1 MRSKIIIVATVGVL
15 LVLGLAALVRRNGPT
30 PSPTPEVGL
39 QDIQPVDREPAFP
52 TLSAPSVDQTDLSET
67 VSSTSV
73 VTNLFARL
81 ADGDIPRVSREQLE
95 SYLSQNQRSAGALL
109 GALRASGDQSL
120 LAEAKERF
128 PNDPRVQFAA
138 AFKTDSPAERQQWLE
153 KFRDSDTGNAL
164 PDYLLAADHFKS
176 GQTEQAL
183 QDISSAS
190 AKPALEN
197 YLVDFIQNAE
207 EAYIGAGFS
216 ADEAKA
222 IAATS
227 ALLPEQAR
235 LKQVGTE
242 LVELAKRYQQ
252 AGDEAS
258 ARAVLE
264 MGMNLGLRLDQTA
277 QPTLIQELVGIAI
290 QKMVLNAMNPAAPYG
305 DSGSTVQNQIDALN
319 ARRNSYKELTS
330 KSEPLLR
337 TMSDQE
343 LARYFDRV
351 KLFGDPAAMRWV
363 VSKAPVP

>member
-1 MRSKIIIVATVGVL
+1 MVAPVGLL
-15 LVLGLAALVRRNGPT
+15 LVLGLAVLVRRDEPT
-30 PSPTPEVGL
+30 PLPTKEVAL
-39 QDIQPVDREPAFP
+39 QDIQPVEPGSRLP
-52 TLSAPSVDQTDLSET
+52 SLSHQHVDQTDLSET
-67 VSSTSV
+67 VTNPPV

-81 ADGDIPRVSREQLE
+81 AESDIPRVSREQLE
-95 SYLSQNQRSAGALL
+95 GYLNQNQRSAGALL
-109 GALRASGDQSL
+109 GALRASGDNSL
-120 LAEAKERF
+120 LAEAKEKF
-128 PNDPRVQFAA
+128 PHDPRVQFAA
-138 AFKTDSPAERQQWLE
+138 AFKTDSPAERQHWLE
-153 KFRDSDTGNAL
+153 KFRDSDSGNAL
-164 PDYLLAADHFKS
+164 PDYLLAADHFKA

-183 QDISSAS
+183 QDINSAS
-190 AKPALEN
+190 AKPAVEN

-207 EAYIGAGFS
+207 EAYIAAGFS
-216 ADEAKA
+216 VDEAKA

-242 LVELAKRYQQ
+242 LVELAKRYRQ

-258 ARAVLE
+258 AHAVLE
-264 MGMNLGLRLDQTA
+264 MGLNLGLRLDQSA

-290 QKMVLNAMNPAAPYG
+290 QKMVLNAMNPAGPYG
-305 DSGSTVQNQIDALN
+305 DSGLTVQNQIEALN
-319 ARRNSYKELTS
+319 ARRNAYKELTS

-363 VSKAPVP
+363 LSRAPVP